1 MDHRGF
7 LVEHIEFPV
16 EFEVNSGHGGGDF
29 GLMRQYVQTRRGNAD
44 ALTDARHALESHL
57 MAFAAE
63 EARLENRV
71 VDMQEFKRRAGV

>member
-7 LVEHIEFPV
+7 QVEHIEFLV
-16 EFEVNSGHGGGDF
+16 EIEGNAGHGGGDF
-29 GLMRQYVQTRRGNAD
+29 GLMRQFVQTRRGNAD

-57 MAFAAE
+57 MAFASE

-71 VDMQEFKRRAGV
+71 VDMQDFKQRAGV

>member
-7 LVEHIEFPV
+7 RLERIGFPV
-16 EFEVNSGHGGGDF
+16 EIEGNAGHGGGDF
-29 GLMRQYVQTRRGNAD
+29 GLMRQYVQTMRGNAD

-63 EARLENRV
+63 EARMENKV
-71 VDMQEFKRRAGV
+71 VDMQEFRKRAGV